1 MNNLEQSYK
10 KILEVLSKFFGKKL
24 QDYQR
29 RKAKIPDLE
38 LVSLALTAE
47 YLSIDSECQ
56 LFIKTPKSIKSKIER
71 SVFLIVE
78 EGNYS
83 LI

>member
-1 MNNLEQSYK
+1 MNSKQLNIMNNLGQSYK

-38 LVSLALTAE
+38 LVILALTAE

-56 LFIKTPKSIKSKIER
+56 LFIKIPKSIKSKIE
-71 SVFLIVE
+71 
-78 EGNYS
+78 
-83 LI
+83 